1 MSAPSENER
10 SAVSLPDDF
19 FLLDRTDSALRTRVC
34 EALCGAR
41 LLLGNGEMLP
51 MSDGRA
57 AFGIVLDGEMGV
69 YEPGGESETL
79 INVIGR
85 GGAFGALG
93 LFGDPEGS
101 PTQLR
106 ARGSCTVLL
115 PEPERLRK
123 LILSHPRL
131 AENYIVFL
139 TRRIRF
145 LTDRVRVLGAG
156 GAEEKAA
163 RLLLADRR
171 ANGTS
176 ARAVSMKSLAGMLG
190 VGRATLYRI
199 LSEWEARGIVQ
210 KSDKKIEISD
220 REALKSI
227 ANRTNII

>member
-1 MSAPSENER
+1 MCEANGNER

-19 FLLDRTDSALRTRVC
+19 FLLNRTDSALRTRVC
-34 EALCGAR
+34 EALHGVR

-51 MSDGRA
+51 TSDGRT

-69 YEPGGESETL
+69 YEPESESETL

-93 LFGDPEGS
+93 LFGDPENS

-115 PEPERLRK
+115 PEPEPLRE

-171 ANGTS
+171 ANGTA

-199 LSEWEARGIVQ
+199 LSEWESCGIVQ
-210 KSDKKIEISD
+210 KSDKKIEILD
-220 REALKSI
+220 RDALKNI
-227 ANRTNII
+227 ANLSNIV